1 MKLEFNLGTMVRTGT
16 RGVVAAMAMSGL
28 RQATTSLNLVESS
41 PPRSVVEKLAP
52 GLLNRLHHSQHP
64 ALLAVA
70 HWGYG
75 LSAGVAFGMLP
86 AHVRHRLWVGPLYGL
101 ALLLA
106 FHAGIAPALR
116 IEQRLTDV
124 HEQAALI
131 ADHLLYGI
139 VVAGFPMPHRD

>member
-1 MKLEFNLGTMVRTGT
+1 MKLDVNLGTMIRSGT
-16 RGVVAAMAMSGL
+16 RGIVAALAMSGL

-41 PPRSVVEKLAP
+41 PPKSVLEKLVP
-52 GLLNRLHHSQHP
+52 RLLERLGQHRRP
-64 ALLAVA
+64 ALIAAA

-75 LSAGVAFGMLP
+75 LSAGLAFGMLP
-86 AHVRHRLWVGPLYGL
+86 VHLRHRLWVGPLYGV
-101 ALLLA
+101 ALLTA

-116 IEQRLTDV
+116 IEQRLTDP
-124 HEQAALI
+124 HEQLALL

>member
-1 MKLEFNLGTMVRTGT
+1 MKLELNWGTMVRTGT

-28 RQATTSLNLVESS
+28 RQATTSLNLVQSS
-41 PPRSVVEKLAP
+41 PPKSVLEKLAP
-52 GLLNRLHHSQHP
+52 GLLSRVHHSHHP

-75 LSAGVAFGMLP
+75 LNAGLAFGMLP
-86 AHVRHRLWVGPLYGL
+86 AHLRHRVWVGPLYGA
-101 ALLLA
+101 ALLVV
-106 FHAGIAPALR
+106 FHVGIAPMLR
-116 IEQRLTDV
+116 IEQRLADV
-124 HEQAALI
+124 HEQVALI

>member
-1 MKLEFNLGTMVRTGT
+1 MRISPRLNTMVRTGT
-16 RGVVAAMAMSGL
+16 RGVIAAMAMSGL
-28 RQATTSLNLVESS
+28 RQATTSLNLVQNS
-41 PPRSVVEKLAP
+41 PPKSVMKKLAP
-52 GLLNRLHHSQHP
+52 GLLQRLPGNQHP

-75 LSAGVAFGMLP
+75 LGAGLAFGAFPRHL
-86 AHVRHRLWVGPLYGL
+86 RHRLWMGPLYGM
-101 ALLLA
+101 ALLVV
-106 FHAGIAPALR
+106 FHVGIAPALR

-124 HEQAALI
+124 PEQFALV